1 MKLTPTSYA
10 LLGLLA
16 VDDWTTYELAQQT
29 KRSLRFFFPRAE
41 RQLYAEAKRL
51 TEAGLATTTIAYTGR
66 RASTTYAITA
76 EGRSEL
82 AAWLGTEPA
91 PPVLEAEVVLR
102 AFFADHG
109 RVDDLLAALA
119 VARDQAVDAQRELA
133 TLAGVWLAGDAP
145 FPDRMS
151 QGAITMRFV
160 ADFHELVERWATW
173 AASEVS
179 SWDDAQGRGWAG
191 ARATFAAIAERVEAQ
206 PGSRPE

>member
-51 TEAGLATTTIAYTGR
+51 TTAGLATTTVAYTGR
-66 RASTTYAITA
+66 RASTTYAITPA
-76 EGRSEL
+76 GR
-82 AAWLGTEPA
+82 AALGEWLGTAPA

-109 RVDDLLAALA
+109 TTADLVATLTAAREQA
-119 VARDQAVDAQRELA
+119 ADARDELA
-133 TLAGVWLAGDAP
+133 GLAQTWLAGQAP
-145 FPDRMS
+145 FPERIA
-151 QGAITMRFV
+151 QGALTLRFV
-160 ADFHELVERWATW
+160 ADFHRLVEEWCTW
-173 AASEVS
+173 AASEVAT
-179 SWDDAQGRGWAG
+179 WDDAQGHGWTG
-191 ARATFAAIAERVEAQ
+191 ARAALAEVAGRA
-206 PGSRPE
+206 G